1 MTNLCFVTLRLKRFM
16 GAIVPVSQQIKKI
29 SFLPYF
35 SERRDS
41 VLSPQRKE
49 IQISNHF
56 KKNRIRHLCAVQYGV
71 ALDQAFSPDPT
82 DCPWVS
88 EDGEAWVGR
97 LGYSTKFYTGR
108 LGQDFASLLTAV
120 NTICFKYE

>member
-1 MTNLCFVTLRLKRFM
+1 MANNGRTAHDQFVLCHAEVEKVHGSDSASFSANEENIISAQ
-16 GAIVPVSQQIKKI
+16 GAT
-29 SFLPYF
+29 
-35 SERRDS
+35 DS
-41 VLSPQRKE
+41 VLNPQRKE

-97 LGYSTKFYTGR
+97 LGSQQSFIRGGSSHT
-108 LGQDFASLLTAV
+108 
-120 NTICFKYE
+120 

>member
-82 DCPWVS
+82 DCPWVCD
-88 EDGEAWVGR
+88 DGEARVGR
-97 LGYSTKFYTGR
+97 LGSQQSFIRGGSSHT
-108 LGQDFASLLTAV
+108 
-120 NTICFKYE
+120 

>member
-1 MTNLCFVTLRLKRFM
+1 M

-88 EDGEAWVGR
+88 EDG
-97 LGYSTKFYTGR
+97 
-108 LGQDFASLLTAV
+108 QND
-120 NTICFKYE
+120 FKYSNPILNIKAKEDMHTETLRGIHMYLY